1 MLDPKNACLPNP
13 NQQEPAHIPPL
24 SGADTRLKWETV
36 YDKDESLALSL
47 LSTYIFIIFY
57 Q

>member
-24 SGADTRLKWETV
+24 SGADMRLKWETV